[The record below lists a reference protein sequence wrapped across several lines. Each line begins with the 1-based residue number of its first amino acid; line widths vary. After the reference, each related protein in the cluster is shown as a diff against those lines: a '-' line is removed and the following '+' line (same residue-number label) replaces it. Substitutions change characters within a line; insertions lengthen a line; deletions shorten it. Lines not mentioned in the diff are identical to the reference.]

1 DEADFGQL
9 GRAGYIQQ
17 HVHRRLHNRA
27 AQLNDKDLLEL
38 GKLDFNEQFVVL
50 QTPGP
55 RETGEEE
62 AQAIFGEAGRE
73 GYLQQRVHRMLHA
86 HVVHLSNLELVK
98 LGEMSFSEQP
108 FGLGRIAGSRP
119 SRAGDCGESGRLDVG
134 RKEVAENRGA
144 LGPGKKI
151 GRG

>member
-1 DEADFGQL
+1 
-9 GRAGYIQQ
+9 
-17 HVHRRLHNRA
+17 
-27 AQLNDKDLLEL
+27 
-38 GKLDFNEQFVVL
+38 
-50 QTPGP
+50 
-55 RETGEEE
+55 
-62 AQAIFGEAGRE
+62 
-73 GYLQQRVHRMLHA
+73 MLHA

-108 FGLGRIAGSRP
+108 FGLDRIAGSR
-119 SRAGDCGESGRLDVG
+119 RCGREGGESGRQDVG